1 MYSSLET
8 LFGITTKY
16 VVSSV
21 LSSMLT
27 SVTCP
32 MVSHPS
38 SQATPDANRRLP
50 LPVARHSVG
59 DLENGPTAQPFQV
72 TLQPSPPTKLSR
84 IELPRE
90 IAPSSKYACYPLA
103 EAVLGSAAPLHR
115 TSNIHDR
122 GASFDNARCGGGGGP
137 RPRRRG
143 RGQPG
148 GGGQAL

>member
-59 DLENGPTAQPFQV
+59 DLENGPTAQPYQK
-72 TLQPSPPTKLSR
+72 TKQPTPPTKHTHNKQPQ
-84 IELPRE
+84 EKTPRRKNTNKPHTE
-90 IAPSSKYACYPLA
+90 T
-103 EAVLGSAAPLHR
+103 EHGSAA
-115 TSNIHDR
+115 
-122 GASFDNARCGGGGGP
+122 
-137 RPRRRG
+137 
-143 RGQPG
+143 
-148 GGGQAL
+148 